1 MIESVAQKC
10 ATQMTENGSGQFDEK
25 MLMENMSGLMASLM
39 GQGDGPL
46 SLVPPKKF
54 SHKE

>member
-1 MIESVAQKC
+1 
-10 ATQMTENGSGQFDEK
+10 MTENGSGQFDEK
-25 MLMENMSGLMASLM
+25 MLMENMSGLMSSLM
-39 GQGDGPL
+39 GQGDGTL